1 MINNLTILP
10 IVFQFLAGIILLF
23 CWGRIGIQKTLSILF
38 SLISLGI
45 AVWLFDTT
53 WTNGIQISHAGNWDS
68 PFGISFVSDVFGA
81 TMVLLTAI
89 SGLAVSMFA
98 SGSLRIERIQF
109 GFFPILH
116 FLLMG
121 LSGAFLAGDI
131 FNLYVWFEVVIISSF
146 VLLTLG
152 GKKKQLEGAMKYVSL
167 NLLASSLF
175 LVGIGFIYG
184 LTGTLNFA
192 DVALKIAEIPNRG
205 LVNATAGIFFVAFG
219 IKSAIFPLYFWLPA
233 SYHTPPAAV
242 SAIFGG
248 LMTKL
253 GVYSIIRCFSLMFGG
268 GEFLGPLFSVVAALT
283 ILSGGMGAVLQ
294 KNLNKI
300 FGYLIVCH
308 IGFMMAGLGMYTE
321 LAIMGAI
328 FYLIHDIVVK
338 TNLFMIS
345 GLVLKMNGTEN
356 IDELGGMY
364 RNHALLSL
372 LLAVPLFS
380 LVGFPPLSGFWSK
393 IFLIQ
398 GGFESGEVLLI
409 AAIIVGSFITLWVIG
424 KVWLEVFWKNG
435 ESLPR
440 QADGLYFHQMS
451 LSNRWLMVLPI
462 AFLAAVSLFIGFG
475 AEHIMQVSQKI
486 SHDLLNPAAY
496 IQSVLDNQSSKP

>member
-23 CWGRIGIQKTLSILF
+23 CWGKIGIQKTLSILL
-38 SLISLGI
+38 SLISVGI
-45 AVWLFDTT
+45 AIWLFDTT
-53 WTNGIQISHAGNWDS
+53 WNQGIQISHAGNWDS

-81 TMVLLTAI
+81 TMVLLASI

-98 SGSLRIERIQF
+98 SGSLRKERIQF

-121 LSGAFLAGDI
+121 LMGAFLAGDI

-233 SYHTPPAAV
+233 AYHTPPAAV

-253 GVYSIIRCFSLMFGG
+253 GVYSIIRCFTLMFGG
-268 GEFLGPLFSVVAALT
+268 EEFLGPLFSVVAGLT
-283 ILSGGMGAVLQ
+283 ILTGGMGALLQ
-294 KNLNKI
+294 KSMNKT
-300 FGYLIVCH
+300 FGYLIICH
-308 IGFMMAGLGMYTE
+308 IGFIMAGFGMFTE
-321 LAIMGAI
+321 LALMGAI

-338 TNLFMIS
+338 TNLFMIA

-356 IDELGGMY
+356 IHELGGMY

-372 LLAVPLFS
+372 LLAIPLFS

-393 IFLIQ
+393 IFLMQ
-398 GGFESGEVLLI
+398 GGLESREYFLI
-409 AAIIVGSFITLWVIG
+409 GAIILGSFITLWVVG
-424 KVWLEVFWKNG
+424 KIWLEVFWKKAENF
-435 ESLPR
+435 PKP
-440 QADGLYFHQMS
+440 ADGLYFHQ
-451 LSNRWLMVLPI
+451 LSATNRWLMVLPI
-462 AFLAAVSLFIGFG
+462 VFLASISLFIGLG
-475 AEHIMQVSQKI
+475 AEHIIEVSRKI
-486 SHDLLNPAAY
+486 STDLIDTGPY
-496 IQSVLDNQSSKP
+496 IQAVLGTQTMQP

>member
-1 MINNLTILP
+1 MINNLTVLP

-23 CWGRIGIQKTLSILF
+23 FWGRIGIQKTLSILF
-38 SLISLGI
+38 SFLSLGI
-45 AVWLFDTT
+45 AIWLFETT
-53 WTNGIQISHAGNWDS
+53 WNQGIQISHAGNWDS
-68 PFGISFVSDVFGA
+68 PFGISFVADVFGA
-81 TMVLLTAI
+81 TMVLLTSI

-98 SGSLRIERIQF
+98 SGSLRKERIQF

-121 LSGAFLAGDI
+121 LAGAFLAGDI

-253 GVYSIIRCFSLMFGG
+253 GVYSIIRCFTLMFGG
-268 GEFLGPLFSVVAALT
+268 DEFLGPLFSVVAGLT
-283 ILSGGMGAVLQ
+283 ILSGGMGALLQ
-294 KNLNKI
+294 KTMNKI
-300 FGYLIVCH
+300 FGYLIICH
-308 IGFMMAGLGMYTE
+308 IGFMMAGLGMFTE
-321 LAIMGAI
+321 LAIMGTI
-328 FYLIHDIVVK
+328 FYLIHDIIVK

-345 GLVLKMNGTEN
+345 GLVLKMNGTDN
-356 IDELGGMY
+356 IHDLGGMY

-372 LLAVPLFS
+372 LLAIPLFS

-398 GGFESGEVLLI
+398 GGLASQEYFLI
-409 AAIIVGSFITLWVIG
+409 GAIILGSFITLWVVG
-424 KVWLEVFWKNG
+424 KIWLEVFWKKPEN
-435 ESLPR
+435 LPKP
-440 QADGLYFHQMS
+440 ADGLYFHQMGV
-451 LSNRWLMVLPI
+451 SNQWLMVLPI
-462 AFLAAVSLFIGFG
+462 AMLAMVSLLIGFG
-475 AEHIMQVSQKI
+475 AEIVMQVSQKI
-486 SHDLLNPAAY
+486 ASDLTDTGPY
-496 IQSVLDNQSSKP
+496 IQAVLGIQTSQP

>member
-23 CWGRIGIQKTLSILF
+23 FWGKIGIQKTLSIFF
-38 SLISLGI
+38 SVISLGI
-45 AVWLFDTT
+45 AIWLFDTT
-53 WTNGIQISHAGNWDS
+53 WNQGIQISHAGTWDS
-68 PFGISFVSDVFGA
+68 PFGIRFVSDVFGA
-81 TMVLLTAI
+81 TMVLLTSI

-98 SGSLRIERIQF
+98 SGSLRKERIQF

-121 LSGAFLAGDI
+121 LMGAFLAGDI

-175 LVGIGFIYG
+175 LVGIGFVYG
-184 LTGTLNFA
+184 LTGTLNYA

-233 SYHTPPAAV
+233 AYHTPPAAV

-253 GVYSIIRCFSLMFGG
+253 GVYAIIRCFTLMFGG
-268 GEFLGPLFSVVAALT
+268 DEFLGPLFSVVAGLT
-283 ILSGGMGAVLQ
+283 ILTGGMGSLLQ
-294 KNLNKI
+294 KSMNKT
-300 FGYLIVCH
+300 FGYLIICH
-308 IGFMMAGLGMYTE
+308 IGFMMAGFGMFTE
-321 LAIMGAI
+321 LAIMGTI

-356 IDELGGMY
+356 IYESGGLY
-364 RNHALLSL
+364 RNHALLSI

-380 LVGFPPLSGFWSK
+380 LGGFPPRSGCWSK
-393 IFLIQ
+393 IFVIQ
-398 GGFESGEVLLI
+398 GGLESREYFLI
-409 AAIIVGSFITLWVIG
+409 VAIILGSFATLWVVG
-424 KVWLEVFWKNG
+424 KIWLEVFWKKEEN
-435 ESLPR
+435 LPR
-440 QADGLYFHQMS
+440 PADGLLFHQMS
-451 LSNRWLMVLPI
+451 VSGRWLMVLPI
-462 AFLAAVSLFIGFG
+462 ALLASVSLFIGFG
-475 AEHIMQVSQKI
+475 AEHVIHISEKI
-486 SHDLLNPAAY
+486 AADLTNTGPY
-496 IQSVLDNQSSKP
+496 IQAVLGINPHQP